1 MIKRWAAIGIAM
13 WLSQFALAQHAN
25 DWIDYDPDRRYLK
38 VNITEDGIYRISTSS
53 LSTAMTGVG
62 VDIND
67 VDPRS
72 IQVFGRG
79 EEQYIHVE
87 GQSDGS
93 FDSGDYIEFYGES
106 NDDWRTVST
115 STASS

>member
-53 LSTAMTGVG
+53 LSTAMTAVG

-67 VDPRS
+67 ADPAKHPSLRS
-72 IQVFGRG
+72 RGRT
-79 EEQYIHVE
+79 IHPRGRAV
-87 GQSDGS
+87 GW
-93 FDSGDYIEFYGES
+93 IL
-106 NDDWRTVST
+106 
-115 STASS
+115 